1 MFLGKINVIWI
12 QLLLPLV
19 SLRNVL
25 VQLQALRV
33 GEGALVLDSLADED
47 LFHRNL
53 DLFGRNNCS
62 SG

>member
-12 QLLLPLV
+12 QLLPLV

-62 SG
+62 TG